1 MRTATALAPDVF
13 GAAETDFSTIA
24 TQEMRDREPRYL
36 FYAGDEPGLPTPG
49 GLQVASP
56 CIPRQTF
63 WRCAVTPALSAPVR
77 MRAVEIPEGRMI
89 DGTQNAK
96 GLASML
102 LPCGPEVDELLAQ
115 YGHSDQ
121 GQWQKRWGLVEL
133 TALRGMQP
141 KEVAALNLTA
151 FFFPTWPELPETNK
165 EVLAQLRERVD
176 EVKKLAPNAK
186 GADLLKIT
194 PADFPE
200 GSEERVL
207 LAVGQQMVA
216 AVEMAQEYQMRVVRD
231 GNMRVTFGETNDRHK
246 PGFDSKDELFA
257 QRSGVGLAI
266 NSLRGNQSD
275 AAAAGMGAVLEKVLE
290 KFQPQQQAAID
301 PQQIAA
307 IVAATMQALSKG
319 EVKPE
324 PTAEAQTA
332 PVVPKTPTVKPR

>member
-165 EVLAQLRERVD
+165 EVLAQLRERVK
-176 EVKKLAPNAK
+176 EAPNAVVAEC
-186 GADLLKIT
+186 G
-194 PADFPE
+194 E
-200 GSEERVL
+200 
-207 LAVGQQMVA
+207 QMIA
-216 AVEMAQEYQMRVVRD
+216 AVEMAQEYQMRIVRD

-290 KFQPQQQAAID
+290 KFQPQQQAID